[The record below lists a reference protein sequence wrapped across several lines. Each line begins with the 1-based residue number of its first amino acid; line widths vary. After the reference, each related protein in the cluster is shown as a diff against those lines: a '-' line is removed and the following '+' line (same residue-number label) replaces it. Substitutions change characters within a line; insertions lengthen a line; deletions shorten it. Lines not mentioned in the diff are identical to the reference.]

1 MRESTHGELILVGG
15 LIVDGTGAEPVRAD
29 VTIAGNRIIRIDTTR
44 VDAAGIDHS
53 GIERID

>member
-1 MRESTHGELILVGG
+1 MRDSTHRELVLFGG
-15 LIVDGTGAEPVRAD
+15 SIVDGTGAEPVRAD